1 MANKETAQNK
11 KLFKVAGEVYWYA
24 GLQPNEM
31 SGVFQVDISNLS
43 KAAVEKFE
51 GLGVSVKH
59 KDEQGFFI
67 TCKSAKFPIV
77 AYDTSGDRIP
87 AEVKIGN
94 GSKCTV
100 TLDTYAWTFKAK
112 KGVSA
117 TCVKLVIT
125 DLIEYNGSSS
135 DDAEDVDGV
144 GDDDLVSDVI

>member
-1 MANKETAQNK
+1 MANKDVADK
-11 KLFKVAGEVYWYA
+11 KKFKIAGEVFWYA

-31 SGVFQVDISNLS
+31 SGVFQVDICNLS
-43 KAAVEKFE
+43 KAAVEKLE
-51 GLGVSVKH
+51 GLGVSVRH

-77 AYDTSGDRIP
+77 AYTTDGDRIP

-94 GSKCTV
+94 GSKCIV

-117 TCVKLVIT
+117 TCVKLTIT
-125 DLIEYNGSSS
+125 DLIEYNGNSD

-144 GDDDLVSDVI
+144 GEELESDVI